1 MREKQEREMFSSIRL
16 SLAGKR
22 MLSDLKQ
29 MATWLLQFG
38 VTDALKYTEK
48 VTFVKKGNVE
58 RHLSG
63 EAHKIAV
70 QAEGL
75 TCTTSESNTST
86 RGQVSIVSAMKDS
99 SRKAY
104 TKLFEAAYNLTE
116 GMLPF
121 NKFQVLVKCLRD
133 NKVKLIQGRDDH
145 RACEEY
151 VSIYKW
157 NLHGGKTT
165 MLYLN
170 LSGHDIFKKK
180 FGTSPEKHCLTAM
193 PYRLFSR
200 KLAKLT

>member
-1 MREKQEREMFSSIRL
+1 
-16 SLAGKR
+16 
-22 MLSDLKQ
+22 
-29 MATWLLQFG
+29 MATENEKKTREGNVQLHTFESWGEKNVIGFETKGNMVVAVWCKLCAKHKAKLLANPTLRG
-38 VTDALKYTEK
+38 KAKSDALKYTEK

-104 TKLFEAAYNLTE
+104 TKLFEAAYNLAE
-116 GMLPF
+116 GMLPL

-145 RACEEY
+145 RACEEF
-151 VSIYKW
+151 VSYIAGI
-157 NLHGGKTT
+157 NL
-165 MLYLN
+165 
-170 LSGHDIFKKK
+170 
-180 FGTSPEKHCLTAM
+180 
-193 PYRLFSR
+193 R
-200 KLAKLT
+200 